1 MLTLY
6 QRNAEHVSRETAR
19 STGYAERSVSERQ
32 SGVRADRSEVMK
44 GVVGLPIDPMCGRG
58 GVAARYRRPSVL
70 SSFVRLHWQRQEPPG
85 PSTPLPTYPAGNP
98 RWFGHPLSGQEGQ
111 ITAVVIDHQ

>member
-32 SGVRADRSEVMK
+32 SGVRADRPDVRDKQS
-44 GVVGLPIDPMCGRG
+44 GRF
-58 GVAARYRRPSVL
+58 RSRRPSVL
-70 SSFVRLHWQRQEPPG
+70 SSFVRLHWQIQEPPG

-98 RWFGHPLSGQEGQ
+98 RWFGHPQLGQEGQ

>member
-1 MLTLY
+1 M
-6 QRNAEHVSRETAR
+6 
-19 STGYAERSVSERQ
+19 
-32 SGVRADRSEVMK
+32 
-44 GVVGLPIDPMCGRG
+44 
-58 GVAARYRRPSVL
+58 L
-70 SSFVRLHWQRQEPPG
+70 SSFVRLHWQIQDPPG